1 MVKKYK
7 VDGMGIVVIVVDKVF
22 LEVMVDKFFV
32 RVFYRVFVKN
42 IL

>member
-32 RVFYRVFVKN
+32 RVFYRVFIKN